1 MATAPP
7 QYISHQ
13 TGKPNKNRS
22 YYFICPISDE
32 YKLGVKHG
40 QEMYKGYQD
49 WKKHIR
55 NAVAQ
60 AIMTKGLSGE
70 DAKVKEEVAL
80 NLLEEARKEE
90 KNKEIINP
98 EYEEWLKSKPTK
110 TTKSKSSVS
119 DLAIENENLKK
130 ELEDLK
136 DKHQA
141 LKDAEPDDEYELGQ
155 KNKELNIEN
164 ENLKKELEALRK
176 EQLDREIKFRETLE
190 ELNSQTESNEEVND
204 LKSHIK
210 HKDETINGL
219 KAVIE
224 ELKKSQKQPRKKKEQ
239 TEV

>member
-130 ELEDLK
+130 ELE
-136 DKHQA
+136 
-141 LKDAEPDDEYELGQ
+141 
-155 KNKELNIEN
+155 
-164 ENLKKELEALRK
+164 ALRK
-176 EQLDREIKFRETLE
+176 EQLDREIKFQETLN
-190 ELNSQTESNEEVND
+190 ELKSQNESTEEVND
-204 LKSHIK
+204 LKSHIE
-210 HKDETINGL
+210 HKDKKINEL
-219 KAVIE
+219 KALVE
-224 ELKKSQKQPRKKKEQ
+224 ELKKNQKQPRKKEKQ